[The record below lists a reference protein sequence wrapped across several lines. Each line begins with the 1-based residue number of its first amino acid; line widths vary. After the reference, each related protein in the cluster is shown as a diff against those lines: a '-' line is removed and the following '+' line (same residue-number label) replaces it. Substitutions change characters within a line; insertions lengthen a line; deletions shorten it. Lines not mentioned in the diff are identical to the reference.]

1 MLSAPHSSTQHS
13 SFVDV
18 GASYIM
24 HSISFTMR
32 FILIATLLVTCCV
45 DRTCSSI
52 DDANIKNIT
61 NFNDTLLENN
71 STKSSLR
78 TKTTIPAANNSLNH
92 VVQSQLHESP
102 ITTVKKSLGK
112 EIFQNAFKKA
122 IGGGIPGAVAGVV
135 QVLSLMW
142 LRTVI
147 NYQYRY
153 GSNFIEALS
162 YLYNH
167 GGVPRLYSGLGFAL
181 VQAPLARFV
190 STAANDGVHNLI
202 QNLEWTKHW
211 GPGKEVVVA
220 ACVVGFFRMILMP
233 IDTSKTVLQ
242 IEGEK
247 GFAKLMSQV
256 KEGRIH
262 LLYAGSFANAASSF
276 ISHYPWFYTYNKLS
290 RNEVIKALLPW
301 NTGRNAMIGFLS
313 SIVSDT
319 VANFMRV
326 IKTTKQAL
334 SSRRVVT
341 YAETISIILAA
352 DGLKGLFGRGLRTRI
367 MANALQSVLFT
378 VIWRSLA
385 QRWQQQTHV
394 EKDSVKLSSS
404 AAVGQHGNMTTL
416 ETVPS

>member
-1 MLSAPHSSTQHS
+1 
-13 SFVDV
+13 
-18 GASYIM
+18 
-24 HSISFTMR
+24 MR
-32 FILIATLLVTCCV
+32 FILIATLLVTFCV

-52 DDANIKNIT
+52 NGANNNIT
-61 NFNDTLLENN
+61 NFNYNDTVWENN

-78 TKTTIPAANNSLNH
+78 ATPAVNNSSNH
-92 VVQSQLHESP
+92 NQSQLDESP
-102 ITTVKKSLGK
+102 SFP
-112 EIFQNAFKKA
+112 IFQNAFKKA

-220 ACVVGFFRMILMP
+220 AFVVGFFRMILMP

-334 SSRRVVT
+334 SSTRVVT
-341 YAETISIILAA
+341 YAETISVILAA

-367 MANALQSVLFT
+367 MANALQSVLLT

-394 EKDSVKLSSS
+394 EQDLVKVGSSTS
-404 AAVGQHGNMTTL
+404 AAVVQHENATTS
-416 ETVPS
+416 EIVSS

>member
-1 MLSAPHSSTQHS
+1 
-13 SFVDV
+13 
-18 GASYIM
+18 
-24 HSISFTMR
+24 MR
-32 FILIATLLVTCCV
+32 FIFIATLLVTCCV

-52 DDANIKNIT
+52 NNDANNNIT
-61 NFNDTLLENN
+61 NFNYNDTVWENN

-78 TKTTIPAANNSLNH
+78 SKTAIPATNNSSNH
-92 VVQSQLHESP
+92 IQSQLDESP
-102 ITTVKKSLGK
+102 TTAAAKSGGK
-112 EIFQNAFKKA
+112 DIFQHAFKKA

-220 ACVVGFFRMILMP
+220 AFVVGFFRMILMP

-352 DGLKGLFGRGLRTRI
+352 DGMKGLFGRGLRTRI

-394 EKDSVKLSSS
+394 EKDSVKLDSSP
-404 AAVGQHGNMTTL
+404 AAVGHHGNVTTL
-416 ETVPS
+416 ETVSS

>member
-1 MLSAPHSSTQHS
+1 MKL
-13 SFVDV
+13 
-18 GASYIM
+18 
-24 HSISFTMR
+24 
-32 FILIATLLVTCCV
+32 ILIATLLVTCCV
-45 DRTCSSI
+45 ERTCSSI
-52 DDANIKNIT
+52 NDANNNIT
-61 NFNDTLLENN
+61 NYNDTVWENN

-78 TKTTIPAANNSLNH
+78 ATPAVNNSLNH
-92 VVQSQLHESP
+92 VQSQLDESP
-102 ITTVKKSLGK
+102 TTAVKSRRKD
-112 EIFQNAFKKA
+112 IIQNAFKNA

-202 QNLEWTKHW
+202 ENLEWTKHW
-211 GPGKEVVVA
+211 GPGKEVAVA
-220 ACVVGFFRMILMP
+220 AFVVGFFRMILMP

-290 RNEVIKALLPW
+290 RNEVIKALVPW

-334 SSRRVVT
+334 SSTRVVT
-341 YAETISIILAA
+341 YAETISVILAA

-394 EKDSVKLSSS
+394 ENDSVKLGSS
-404 AAVGQHGNMTTL
+404 AAVDQIENATTS

>member
-1 MLSAPHSSTQHS
+1 
-13 SFVDV
+13 
-18 GASYIM
+18 
-24 HSISFTMR
+24 MR

-45 DRTCSSI
+45 DKTCSSI
-52 DDANIKNIT
+52 NNDANKNIT
-61 NFNDTLLENN
+61 SYNYNDTLWENN
-71 STKSSLR
+71 STESSLR
-78 TKTTIPAANNSLNH
+78 SKTATPAANDSLKH
-92 VVQSQLHESP
+92 VHSAQLGESP
-102 ITTVKKSLGK
+102 PMSL
-112 EIFQNAFKKA
+112 IFQNAFKKA
-122 IGGGIPGAVAGVV
+122 IGGGIPGAIAGVV

-290 RNEVIKALLPW
+290 RNEVIKALFPW

-334 SSRRVVT
+334 SSTRVVT
-341 YAETISIILAA
+341 YAETISVILAA

-385 QRWQQQTHV
+385 HRWQQQTHV
-394 EKDSVKLSSS
+394 EKDSVKLGSSS
-404 AAVGQHGNMTTL
+404 AAVGQHGNATTS
-416 ETVPS
+416 ETVSS

>member
-1 MLSAPHSSTQHS
+1 
-13 SFVDV
+13 
-18 GASYIM
+18 
-24 HSISFTMR
+24 MR
-32 FILIATLLVTCCV
+32 FILIATLLVAFCV

-52 DDANIKNIT
+52 NDTNNIT
-61 NFNDTLLENN
+61 NYNYNDTLWENN
-71 STKSSLR
+71 STESSLR
-78 TKTTIPAANNSLNH
+78 SKTATPAANDSLKH
-92 VVQSQLHESP
+92 VHSAQLD
-102 ITTVKKSLGK
+102 KSAPT
-112 EIFQNAFKKA
+112 IFQNAFKKA
-122 IGGGIPGAVAGVV
+122 IGGGIPGAIAGVV

-290 RNEVIKALLPW
+290 RNEVIKALFPW
-301 NTGRNAMIGFLS
+301 TTGRNAMIGFLS

-334 SSRRVVT
+334 SSTRVVT
-341 YAETISIILAA
+341 YAETISVILAA

-394 EKDSVKLSSS
+394 EKDSVNLGSS
-404 AAVGQHGNMTTL
+404 AAVGQHENATTS